1 MFVLWGGQGSC
12 TTALCTMHWLGMGVY
27 NRAISCP
34 VVGGV
39 GGGGHDEITNKN
51 INCL

>member
-1 MFVLWGGQGSC
+1 MFVLWGGQGQGSV
-12 TTALCTMHWLGMGVY
+12 AAVAGY
-27 NRAISCP
+27 RAISCP

>member
-1 MFVLWGGQGSC
+1 MFVLRGGQGGC
-12 TTALCTMHWLGMGVY
+12 TAALCTEWVMGMGVY